1 MRKQKIAV
9 SIAVVMWG
17 VASGASALTSAP
29 TDTVKGR
36 VPTLTGVSFNYVDVN
51 NNGRVDV
58 GDSLKIEEQGF
69 DDPDMDAQAPSEYKW
84 YRDGID
90 MGVTGDSYTL
100 TLADLGTQIT
110 AGVIPQTDATTTD
123 PYQGNEVAAAGG
135 SPDGDGSVDVV
146 QPTEV
151 DAVDIVI
158 DASGDPLTG
167 NPIVATTLKAKI
179 TTSAGGVGVASDYN
193 YTWQIEDVAGSG
205 NYINIASAVSET
217 YTPSKDDQKR
227 KLRVDVTKK

>member
-1 MRKQKIAV
+1 
-9 SIAVVMWG
+9 
-17 VASGASALTSAP
+17 
-29 TDTVKGR
+29 
-36 VPTLTGVSFNYVDVN
+36 
-51 NNGRVDV
+51 
-58 GDSLKIEEQGF
+58 
-69 DDPDMDAQAPSEYKW
+69 DPDMDAQAPSEYKW
-84 YRDGID
+84 SRDGID

-146 QPTEV
+146 DPNEV
-151 DAVDIVI
+151 DAVEIVI
-158 DASGDPLTG
+158 AATDAALGG
-167 NPIVATTLKAKI
+167 NPIVSTELRAKV

-193 YTWQIEDVAGSG
+193 YTWQIEDGAGG
-205 NYINIASAVSET
+205 NYINIPGAVSET